1 MLFFLQFLFILE
13 FYWSITILGK
23 YQRTLESIF
32 VRIKISEGRNGINI
46 NAGAS
51 GCMTKNVNYLKGER
65 EGVERYQH

>member
-1 MLFFLQFLFILE
+1 LFILE

-46 NAGAS
+46 NAGAHWVHD
-51 GCMTKNVNYLKGER
+51 KNVNYLKESAR
-65 EGVERYQH
+65 A